1 MDGTNMNM
9 EGLKICQSCGMP
21 MTEEEHFGKNADGTK
36 NEEYCCYCLHDGEL
50 GECTLEQMLDIC
62 APIEVEQGRAKTL
75 EEAREKYGK
84 YLLTLARWKK

>member
-1 MDGTNMNM
+1 MEGTNKNM
-9 EGLKICQSCGMP
+9 EGMKICQSCGMP

-36 NEEYCCYCLHDGEL
+36 NEEYCCYCLRDGEL

-75 EEAREKYGK
+75 EEARERYGK
-84 YLLTLARWKK
+84 YLLTLGRWKK

>member
-1 MDGTNMNM
+1 MDGTNLNM
-9 EGLKICQSCGMP
+9 AGMKICQSCGMP

-36 NEEYCCYCLHDGEL
+36 NEEYCCYCLRDGEL

-75 EEAREKYGK
+75 EEARERYGK
-84 YLLTLARWKK
+84 YLLTLGRWKK